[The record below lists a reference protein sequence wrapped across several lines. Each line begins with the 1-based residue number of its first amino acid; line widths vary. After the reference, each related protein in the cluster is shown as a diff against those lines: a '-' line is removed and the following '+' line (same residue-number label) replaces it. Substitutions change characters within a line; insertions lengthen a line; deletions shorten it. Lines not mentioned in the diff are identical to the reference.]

1 MNEEYWIEG
10 IESDQEIFSAYHRNL
25 SGIYLR
31 YVLNLI
37 PLIHITS
44 ILPIEITGVTS
55 MSIQII

>member
-1 MNEEYWIEG
+1 MKNIGLKVLEAIKRYSLLI
-10 IESDQEIFSAYHRNL
+10 HRNL

-31 YVLNLI
+31 SVLNLI

-55 MSIQII
+55 MSIQMI